1 MAEHGGG
8 VVHVKGSEDQGHAFG
23 IQLPEPVVQALAGL
37 FRHAA
42 GIKLQ
47 LLLQPFVAGGETA
60 LRMILI
66 FFQGCEVDEEIAD
79 GGGHFRFQIPFA
91 LRVVEKTQSIR
102 FAFVAPPKV
111 FFIVKQEPPVTV
123 LVQFPV
129 HRFLHQ
135 GFGIRVTRWLGVGR
149 DRTCQKENHD

>member
-8 VVHVKGSEDQGHAFG
+8 VVHIKGSEDQSHAFG

-47 LLLQPFVAGGETA
+47 LFFQPFVAGGETA
-60 LRMILI
+60 LRMIHI
-66 FFQGCEVDEEIAD
+66 FFQGCGVDGEITD
-79 GGGHFRFQIPFA
+79 GGGHFRLEIPFA
-91 LRVVEKTQSIR
+91 LGGVEETHPVSFTFI
-102 FAFVAPPKV
+102 ASPKV
-111 FFIVKQEPPVTV
+111 VFIVKQEPPVTV

-129 HRFLHQ
+129 HRRLNQ
-135 GFGIRVTRWLGVGR
+135 GFGIRVTRWLGVGQG
-149 DRTCQKENHD
+149 RTCQKEDND